1 MLLTVSV
8 LDLKPNSQ
16 DISAFY
22 LANIYQVLAD
32 PNVTVSPLP
41 IPSTLP
47 ILPPVKFSPP
57 RSAIWVNSLWFLT
70 LVINLT
76 CALLATSLRQWSRR
90 YIEFTQQPRSVQKRA
105 RLRWFFRRGMDKTH
119 LPSTVEALPAL
130 IHLSLFLFFAGLA
143 IFLFNIDHSVF
154 ISVIWWIV
162 GFTALYGSMTV
173 MPIFRH
179 DSPYCAPL
187 SSTAWFLHAIPLYV
201 LYGVLAHITSGRFVG
216 TGTRDSPRRWIQYRS
231 QIPWDVQKAAK
242 ETTSTQ
248 SEEIDLDILKST
260 IDGAVGDD
268 KTLEATFEAIPG
280 FLKSPMVKNVK
291 GSLLDEDRSKIV
303 ESLEGFLDSNLSSN
317 SVNEEIKIRRIIIC
331 MNATKEIGK
340 SRDISSILSRLRK
353 DNLGEDDSLL
363 EKLFAVIPAFFN
375 SIPEEAPDRHMP
387 YPELRDALDGFLR
400 RTLPPNT
407 VIESVKIRR
416 LDIYL
421 NAIKVIY
428 GLDQVRSTLSKILLG
443 MFCKLPTSME
453 IAYTLSRWCSRPED
467 TGRMSVV
474 APDWV
479 ADTLIHV
486 PTQERDDHWVA
497 FVKDQFDM
505 SEGVLVENIAH
516 GDDSVLL
523 AILIHVTGQA
533 ASIDSRA
540 EILRSLS
547 KFDIR
552 NTHPDKFS
560 VRFAKFTSHY
570 ITAPML
576 PRLTSM
582 LPPGIGTPFY
592 PTQRRIRCAP
602 STIIV
607 PPSPFLAIA
616 LLHNKPSLLLHTTAL
631 WHQDPHPHPQPPILC
646 TSLPRLLQILLL
658 PSMNLFRQLIRAG
671 TTRLVTRTHLLQ
683 RRHFLT

>member
-1 MLLTVSV
+1 
-8 LDLKPNSQ
+8 
-16 DISAFY
+16 
-22 LANIYQVLAD
+22 
-32 PNVTVSPLP
+32 
-41 IPSTLP
+41 
-47 ILPPVKFSPP
+47 
-57 RSAIWVNSLWFLT
+57 
-70 LVINLT
+70 
-76 CALLATSLRQWSRR
+76 
-90 YIEFTQQPRSVQKRA
+90 
-105 RLRWFFRRGMDKTH
+105 MDKTH

-552 NTHPDKFS
+552 NTHPDLQNEFCALWNKFVQEARNKPVPS
-560 VRFAKFTSHY
+560 IQILRSIRQVYIALHHGTDAAPTDFDASTRYWDPILSDPTSYPLCTIHNH
-570 ITAPML
+570 
-576 PRLTSM
+576 R
-582 LPPGIGTPFY
+582 
-592 PTQRRIRCAP
+592 PTQPIPGNSAAP
-602 STIIV
+602 QQAIPPSAHHSPLAPR
-607 PPSPFLAIA
+607 PPSPSSTADPVHIA
-616 LLHNKPSLLLHTTAL
+616 PQVTSDTTPSIHESVPTVNSREHDETR
-631 WHQDPHPHPQPPILC
+631 DPNPSTPTETLPHVEQSGTSTPQ
-646 TSLPRLLQILLL
+646 
-658 PSMNLFRQLIRAG
+658 A
-671 TTRLVTRTHLLQ
+671 
-683 RRHFLT
+683 